1 MAKAQ
6 MTSKGQ
12 ITVPKEIRDYLLV
25 KAGDRIEFVVNSDG
39 TVVIRACKFEMD
51 DLRGI
56 LHKKGQGTVSI
67 QAMDAAIKRR
77 RST

>member
-12 ITVPKEIRDYLLV
+12 ITVPKEIREYLLV
-25 KAGDRIEFVVNSDG
+25 KAGDRIEFVVNPDG
-39 TVVIRACKFEMD
+39 TVVIRACKFEID

-56 LHKKGQGTVSI
+56 LQKKDQAKVSI
-67 QAMDAAIKRR
+67 DEMNAAIKKR
-77 RST
+77 RSR